1 MNSGAIPAPLSSCAG
16 SPIWNR
22 RTNMNKT
29 TSILMFAL
37 ALAPFGLAQT
47 VQTPQS
53 PYVWTTIDVA
63 GAGWSAAIGINS
75 EGQVVG
81 YAMVGTKYQ
90 GFEYRDGSF
99 VHIDIPSK
107 DMTHAWAI
115 NARGDVVG
123 CAHNNGQ
130 PCRGY
135 LVSKGEYTA
144 VQTDGAIE
152 SWAYGINP
160 RGDIVG

>member
-22 RTNMNKT
+22 RTKMNKT

-53 PYVWTTIDVA
+53 PYVWTPIDVA

-90 GFEYRDGSF
+90 GFGVQRWQLRQHRHTRQGHDPR
-99 VHIDIPSK
+99 V
-107 DMTHAWAI
+107 
-115 NARGDVVG
+115 
-123 CAHNNGQ
+123 AH
-130 PCRGY
+130 
-135 LVSKGEYTA
+135 
-144 VQTDGAIE
+144 
-152 SWAYGINP
+152 
-160 RGDIVG
+160 